1 MKLENN
7 DSIKSLKKRY
17 LDFKSYHKPKYSN
30 HNIFLSTQQNIL
42 FGVRQFFKS
51 CKIFMFVMKN
61 TFRRSKIVFLNQ

>member
-17 LDFKSYHKPKYSN
+17 LDFKSYHKPKHSN

-42 FGVRQFFKS
+42 FGVVETFFVPLCS
-51 CKIFMFVMKN
+51 
-61 TFRRSKIVFLNQ
+61 S